1 MSYTLL
7 LICVVFPLWFAY
19 RRSVS
24 LTGVEINHVT
34 LFTLGFLF
42 YWVLPIAIGMMVSDF
57 TGAGDSWSDLFGSG
71 DFVSPYLFVAL
82 ISYFAFAVGDSI
94 AIRILRTEPRS
105 PRRLNPAGLAICNV
119 LVVPVLVYATI
130 TNRAL
135 LFQKYQLDI
144 SGDPAR
150 GMLAACVVLLGVI
163 ALLDISDHPNEKFRK
178 LALKWTVFPFI
189 AGCALLLSLGSRLTV
204 VSFVLIFVGFRSC
217 FVKNIPL
224 KTAIFGTLSVAFI
237 SGTVG
242 VLRSGLSLASIGTNL
257 VLEPVFTSYSLIYF
271 LRYDRMAWL
280 HFPRYLLSD
289 FVNLIPTSLFPGK
302 GDLIQFP
309 AVYAPI
315 GALHSFV
322 SFNFNFGIIGTV
334 VFMFLLPIGLRWIRA
349 RSSIQLAR
357 VAYAMLSGFLAFTFF
372 RDPFSISLVKYM
384 MQFSLIVPAGVVAFN
399 RFIQSCR
406 KTGLMDAA

>member
-1 MSYTLL
+1 
-7 LICVVFPLWFAY
+7 
-19 RRSVS
+19 
-24 LTGVEINHVT
+24 
-34 LFTLGFLF
+34 
-42 YWVLPIAIGMMVSDF
+42 MMVSDF
-57 TGAGDSWSDLFGSG
+57 TGAGASWSDLFESA
-71 DFVSPYLFVAL
+71 DSVSSYLFVAL

-94 AIRILRTEPRS
+94 ALRILRTVPKS
-105 PRRLNPAGLAICNV
+105 SRRLNSAGLSICN
-119 LVVPVLVYATI
+119 LIVVPVLVYATV
-130 TNRAL
+130 TNRAM
-135 LFQKYQLDI
+135 LFREYQLDV

-150 GMLAACVVLLGVI
+150 GMLAACVVFLGVI
-163 ALLDISDHPNEKFRK
+163 ALLKMSDHSNEAFRK
-178 LALKWTVFPFI
+178 FAFRWTVFPFI

-217 FVKNIPL
+217 FVKRIPL
-224 KTAIFGTLSVAFI
+224 KTAIFGMLLVAFI

-242 VLRSGLSLASIGTNL
+242 VLRSGRTLAGIATNL
-257 VLEPVFTSYSLIYF
+257 VLEPVLTSYSLLYF
-271 LRYDRMAWL
+271 LHQDRMAWI

-302 GDLIQFP
+302 ADLIQFP
-309 AVYAPI
+309 DVYAPV

-322 SFNFNFGIIGTV
+322 SFNFNFGIVGTV
-334 VFMFLLPIGLRWIRA
+334 VFMFLLPIALRWIRA

-384 MQFSLIVPAGVVAFN
+384 LQFSLIVPAGVVAFN

-406 KTGLMDAA
+406 KTGPMDAA